1 MIDNFL
7 NEEVAIVFSGGGG
20 RGAYEIGVWK
30 ALIDLGINIKG
41 AFGTSVGSIN
51 SAAVAMGDFN
61 LGKEVWLKTD
71 YDNVMK
77 IDKETENI
85 LEGNIKKL
93 KLKYITN
100 AFFSFIKSKG
110 IDITPLKGL
119 LQNIVNEDKIRNS
132 NTDFGL
138 VTYSVSNLKPVSF
151 FKEEIPEGELVNYI
165 IASSNF
171 PLFEREKID
180 GKKFIDGGVYNNLP
194 VELAQKKGFKNII
207 VVDIGTYGIKDIKKV
222 ITKFKIEN
230 ENIIYIKPRVHYG
243 TLMTFNIDV
252 SKKYLKEGYLD
263 TLSIFERIYGNNY
276 YILDSSDHLFNY
288 FALLDRD
295 ERKEAMK
302 ILGMETKSKDN
313 VCYQY
318 YREIFPLFESIIGL
332 DSSNPENLVLNLL
345 EIVADGLE
353 IERLEVY
360 SFDSFLYKIANSE
373 FKEDIIHEVKNL
385 INFNKLKKIY
395 FFIKYICNKID
406 FKPEDSKSIIKDNI
420 LKITELEC

>member
-1 MIDNFL
+1 MIDNFFE
-7 NEEVAIVFSGGGG
+7 EEVAVVFSGGGG

-71 YDNVMK
+71 YDDVMK

-110 IDITPLKGL
+110 IDITPLKEL

-132 NTDFGL
+132 NTEFGL
-138 VTYSVSNLKPVSF
+138 VTYSVSNLKSISF
-151 FKEEIPEGELVNYI
+151 FKEEIPNGEIVDYI

-222 ITKFKIEN
+222 LTK
-230 ENIIYIKPRVHYG
+230 
-243 TLMTFNIDV
+243 
-252 SKKYLKEGYLD
+252 
-263 TLSIFERIYGNNY
+263 Y
-276 YILDSSDHLFNY
+276 YI
-288 FALLDRD
+288 
-295 ERKEAMK
+295 
-302 ILGMETKSKDN
+302 
-313 VCYQY
+313 
-318 YREIFPLFESIIGL
+318 
-332 DSSNPENLVLNLL
+332 
-345 EIVADGLE
+345 
-353 IERLEVY
+353 
-360 SFDSFLYKIANSE
+360 YKA
-373 FKEDIIHEVKNL
+373 
-385 INFNKLKKIY
+385 
-395 FFIKYICNKID
+395 
-406 FKPEDSKSIIKDNI
+406 
-420 LKITELEC
+420 

>member
-1 MIDNFL
+1 MIENFF
-7 NEEVAIVFSGGGG
+7 NEDVALVFSGGGG

-51 SAAVAMGDFN
+51 SAAVAMDDFN
-61 LGKEVWLKTD
+61 LGKKVWLKTD
-71 YDNVMK
+71 YDDVMVV
-77 IDKETENI
+77 DKETESI
-85 LEGNIKKL
+85 LEGNLKNL

-110 IDITPLKGL
+110 IDISPLKGL
-119 LQNIVNEDKIRNS
+119 LQNIVSEDKIRNS
-132 NTDFGL
+132 NIEFGL
-138 VTYSVSNLKPVSF
+138 VTYSVSNLKQVSF
-151 FKEEIPEGELVNYI
+151 FKEEIPDGELVDYI

-194 VELAQKKGFKNII
+194 IELAQKKGFKNIV

-222 ITKFKIEN
+222 LTKFREEN

-263 TLSIFERIYGNNY
+263 TLSIFEKIYGNNY
-276 YILDSSDHLFNY
+276 YILDSTDNLLNY
-288 FALLDRD
+288 FSELDVNDR
-295 ERKEAMK
+295 EEAMK
-302 ILGMETKSKDN
+302 ILGIETKSKN
-313 VCYQY
+313 NIYYQY
-318 YREIFPLFESIIGL
+318 YREIFPLFESIIGI
-332 DSSNPENLVLNLL
+332 DNSNPNNLVLNLL
-345 EIVADGLE
+345 ELIADGLK

-360 SFDSFLYKIANSE
+360 SFDSFLYKIVTSE
-373 FKEDIIHEVKNL
+373 FKEHIIQEVKNL
-385 INFNKLKKIY
+385 INFNKIKKIY
-395 FFIKYICNKID
+395 LFIKYICKKID
-406 FKPEDSKSIIKDNI
+406 FKSEDPKSIIIDNME
-420 LKITELEC
+420 KITEVDF

>member
-1 MIDNFL
+1 MIDNFFE
-7 NEEVAIVFSGGGG
+7 EEVAVVFSGGGG

-71 YDNVMK
+71 YDDVMK

-110 IDITPLKGL
+110 IDITPLKEL

-132 NTDFGL
+132 NTEFGL
-138 VTYSVSNLKPVSF
+138 VTYSVSNLKSISF
-151 FKEEIPEGELVNYI
+151 FKEEIPNGEIVDYI

-222 ITKFKIEN
+222 LTKFNIED

-263 TLSIFERIYGNNY
+263 TLSIFDKIYGRNY
-276 YILDSSDHLFNY
+276 YILDSNDHLFNY
-288 FALLDRD
+288 FSKLNKNDR
-295 ERKEAMK
+295 EEAMK
-302 ILGMETKSKDN
+302 ILGIVSKSKN
-313 VCYQY
+313 NIFYQY
-318 YREIFPLFESIIGL
+318 DSEIFPLFESIIGL
-332 DSSNPENLVLNLL
+332 DSSNPDNLVLNLL
-345 EIVADGLE
+345 ELIADGME

-360 SFDSFLYKIANSE
+360 SFESFMYKIVTSE
-373 FKEDIIHEVKNL
+373 FKDHIIQEVKNL
-385 INFNKLKKIY
+385 INFNKIKKIY
-395 FFIKYICNKID
+395 FFIKYICKKND

-420 LKITELEC
+420 LKITELEY

>member
-1 MIDNFL
+1 MIKNFF
-7 NEEVAIVFSGGGG
+7 NEDVALVFSGGGG

-51 SAAVAMGDFN
+51 SAAVAMDDFN
-61 LGKEVWLKTD
+61 LGKKVWLKTD
-71 YDNVMK
+71 YDDVMVV
-77 IDKETENI
+77 DKETESI
-85 LEGNIKKL
+85 LEGNLKNL

-110 IDITPLKGL
+110 IDISPLKGL

-132 NTDFGL
+132 NIEFGL
-138 VTYSVSNLKPVSF
+138 VTYSVSNLKQVSF
-151 FKEEIPEGELVNYI
+151 FKEEIPEGELVDYI

-194 VELAQKKGFKNII
+194 IELAQKKGFKNII

-222 ITKFKIEN
+222 LTKFRVEN

-263 TLSIFERIYGNNY
+263 TLSIFEKIHGNNY
-276 YILDSSDHLFNY
+276 YILESNDHLFDY
-288 FALLDRD
+288 FSKLDVNDR
-295 ERKEAMK
+295 EEAMK
-302 ILGMETKSKDN
+302 ILGIETKSKN
-313 VCYQY
+313 NIYYQY
-318 YREIFPLFESIIGL
+318 YREIFPLFESIIGV
-332 DSSNPENLVLNLL
+332 DNSNPDNLVLNLL
-345 EIVADGLE
+345 ELIADGLK

-360 SFDSFLYKIANSE
+360 SFDSFLFKIVTSE
-373 FKEDIIHEVKNL
+373 FKEHIIQEVKNL
-385 INFNKLKKIY
+385 INFNKIKKIY
-395 FFIKYICNKID
+395 FFIKYICKKID
-406 FKPEDSKSIIKDNI
+406 FKSEDPKSIIIENI
-420 LKITELEC
+420 EKITEIDS